1 MEIRHIEFEH
11 QLILTIDNHTIR
23 ITPFL
28 TAEPGNIKL
37 GIDAPYGV
45 LVNREEIYKR
55 KQEQQQP
62 EQSEKT
68 AIDYSKK
75 IQGIFTELLTIT
87 HKSEKLE
94 TAAKELFN
102 KDKILTPK
110 SINKIACGNMPTTK
124 WIVACAIDI
133 LITERP
139 TAVKKFLS
147 PDELFTL
154 WASPV
159 LNYTT
164 DNTTIL
170 KKAGLVDNSILIEKI
185 NHRSKSLK

>member
-1 MEIRHIEFEH
+1 MEIRNVEFEH
-11 QLILTIDNHTIR
+11 QLILTINNHTIR

-28 TAEPGNIKL
+28 TAEHGNIKL
-37 GIDAPYGV
+37 GIDAPNGV
-45 LVNREEIYKR
+45 LVNREEVHKR
-55 KQEQQQP
+55 KQEQP
-62 EQSEKT
+62 QSEQPDKT
-68 AIDYSKK
+68 HTDYSKK

-94 TAAKELFN
+94 TAAKELFH

-124 WIVACAIDI
+124 WIVTCAIDI

-139 TAVKKFLS
+139 TSVKQFLS
-147 PDELFTL
+147 LDELFTL
-154 WASPV
+154 WAIPLISQ
-159 LNYTT
+159 TT

-170 KKAGLVDNSILIEKI
+170 KKARLLDNPILIEKI
-185 NHRSKSLK
+185 IRRSKPLK